1 MGRELWADIL
11 KDSEIVFYIKYQK
24 SVRSMFWK
32 YALHEMKYYE
42 LTWTQF
48 ADKPLDMVFP
58 YFSNPKNLEEIT
70 PPTLCFTILT
80 PSPIVMDR
88 GSLIDYYI
96 RILNR
101 LMNFIWIKRD
111 LENIFAYRRDIIE
124 NEFQEEDYPK
134 SDSKIQQKEVA

>member
-1 MGRELWADIL
+1 
-11 KDSEIVFYIKYQK
+11 
-24 SVRSMFWK
+24 
-32 YALHEMKYYE
+32 MKYYE
-42 LTWTQF
+42 LTWNQF

-58 YFSNPKNLEEIT
+58 YFSNPKKLEEIT
-70 PPTLCFTILT
+70 LPTLCFTILT

-111 LENIFAYRRDIIE
+111 LDNIFAYRRDIIE
-124 NEFQEEDYPK
+124 KKFQEEDYPK
-134 SDSKIQQKEVA
+134 SDSKIQQKEAA